1 MHTHSQVSYHLS
13 VFVIDLL
20 MPNSEPHSVCDG
32 HELPQCSHHPGPSP
46 QLYSLE
52 RRDYYSGTP
61 TAGHVVP
68 LLPFKFLHVYVPL
81 QCNSLLTHLHSPKM
95 HVCVHSHDTHT
106 HNVIIKVSAVGIDW
120 SSADFIL
127 IPTIQF
133 NKRIKMTN
141 NDYVLVGEC
150 TAYG

>member
-1 MHTHSQVSYHLS
+1 MHTHSQVSYDLS

-68 LLPFKFLHVYVPL
+68 LLLFKFLHVYVPL
-81 QCNSLLTHLHSPKM
+81 QCNSSLTHLHSPKM
-95 HVCVHSHDTHT
+95 HVCVHTHT
-106 HNVIIKVSAVGIDW
+106 QCDNKGQCSWNRLVLSRHPDPYHTVQQ
-120 SSADFIL
+120 AD
-127 IPTIQF
+127 Q
-133 NKRIKMTN
+133 
-141 NDYVLVGEC
+141 DD
-150 TAYG
+150 

>member
-13 VFVIDLL
+13 VFVVDLL

-95 HVCVHSHDTHT
+95 HVCVHSHVLAHTHT
-106 HNVIIKVSAVGIDW
+106 QSDNKGQCSWNRLVLSRLHPDPYHTVQQ
-120 SSADFIL
+120 AD
-127 IPTIQF
+127 Q
-133 NKRIKMTN
+133 
-141 NDYVLVGEC
+141 DD
-150 TAYG
+150 